1 MDPMCIQN
9 SWAIYSSTTV
19 YSTTEVAGF
28 FFRVHT
34 LSEGARPTQGLIADS
49 RMRRRDMARSFD
61 SGEGSCKRLGTASL
75 DADDSQFCS
84 AAVTG
89 EDVRIGLEIGS

>member
-34 LSEGARPTQGLIADS
+34 LSEGARPTQALIIVS
-49 RMRRRDMARSFD
+49 RVRKRDMARLFD
-61 SGEGSCKRLGTASL
+61 SGEGSVIDSVLL
-75 DADDSQFCS
+75 DSMPTSRSS
-84 AAVTG
+84 AVL
-89 EDVRIGLEIGS
+89 R